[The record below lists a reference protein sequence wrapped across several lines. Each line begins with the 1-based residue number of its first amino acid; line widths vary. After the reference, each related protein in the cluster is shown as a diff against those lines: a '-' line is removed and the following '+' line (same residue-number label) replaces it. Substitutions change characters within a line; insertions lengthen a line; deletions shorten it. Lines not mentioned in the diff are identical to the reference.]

1 METNRRRGRVVA
13 VCLRPTSGIPKYP
26 QPVIALNRHGVEGDW
41 HAGPINKHKKK
52 GDPETNWRQVSIVS
66 QEMYF
71 YLRETLGIHLQ
82 PGAFGENILVEG
94 LGDLSDL
101 QPGDR
106 LHLGQTAIVEISKQ
120 NNPCATLEIYHPAIV
135 RTVMGKRGV
144 VGVVHSPG
152 LVHPGDILWV
162 EPISTSTLSH
172 QAHNSTSARRST

>member
-1 METNRRRGRVVA
+1 MATFRRQGRVVA
-13 VCLRPTSGIPKYP
+13 VCLRPSGGVPKYP
-26 QPVIALNRHGVEGDW
+26 QPVITLNGDGVEGDW

-52 GDPETNWRQVSIVS
+52 GDPEPNWRQVSIVS

-71 YLRETLGIHLQ
+71 YLRETLGIHLE

-106 LHLGQTAIVEISKQ
+106 LHLGQTAIVEITKQ
-120 NNPCATLEIYHPAIV
+120 NSPCATLEVYHRAIV
-135 RTVMGKRGV
+135 RTVMGRRGV

-152 LVHPGDILWV
+152 LVRPGDTLWV
-162 EPISTSTLSH
+162 EPGSTSTASH
-172 QAHNSTSARRST
+172 QAHNSTSARQST